1 MFLGALSK
9 EGGWAQSNR
18 DGKETKYSDKS
29 IGMRTDKY
37 KNHNTAH

>member
-18 DGKETKYSDKS
+18 DGKDAKYSDKK
-29 IGMRTDKY
+29 T
-37 KNHNTAH
+37 